1 MSCARD
7 DAVGL
12 LNALPPGSDDPDD
25 VAPTVGAQET
35 GFDPTFEDRS
45 PIQSTMG

>member
-1 MSCARD
+1 MTCARD

-25 VAPTVGAQET
+25 VARSAGAQET
-35 GFDPTFEDRS
+35 GIDPTFEDRS
-45 PIQSTMG
+45 RIRSTMG